1 MIQQLEVINSKKQ
14 TDMVLGIR
22 TWGIKSS
29 FLPFCGGGRR
39 FWGLNL
45 YIAGQYCTTE
55 PCSQQ

>member
-29 FLPFCGGGRR
+29 FLPFCGGGEEIL
-39 FWGLNL
+39 G
-45 YIAGQYCTTE
+45 TE
-55 PCSQQ
+55 LVYSRPVLHH